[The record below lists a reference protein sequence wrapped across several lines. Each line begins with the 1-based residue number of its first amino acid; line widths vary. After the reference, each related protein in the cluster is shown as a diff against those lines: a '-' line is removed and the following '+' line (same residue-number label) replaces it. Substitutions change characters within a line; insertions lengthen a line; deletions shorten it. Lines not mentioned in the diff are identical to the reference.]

1 MQVLAHRQHLLF
13 ISENGGDHFSLESK
27 PTIQTA
33 PDWIRDTG
41 TFKHATKA
49 GLIVELNVVTPA
61 AVAPVVDPEP
71 ESETEPTEPTAPADV
86 AGLSASNRPAP
97 GRLKAKAA

>member
-13 ISENGGDHFSLESK
+13 ISEKGGDHFSLESK

-33 PDWIRDTG
+33 PDWIRGTE

-49 GLIVELNVVTPA
+49 GLVVELNVVTPA
-61 AVAPVVDPEP
+61 AVAPVVESGP
-71 ESETEPTEPTAPADV
+71 ESETEPTAPADV
-86 AGLSASNRPAP
+86 AGLSASNRPSP
-97 GRLKAKAA
+97 GRLKAKVA